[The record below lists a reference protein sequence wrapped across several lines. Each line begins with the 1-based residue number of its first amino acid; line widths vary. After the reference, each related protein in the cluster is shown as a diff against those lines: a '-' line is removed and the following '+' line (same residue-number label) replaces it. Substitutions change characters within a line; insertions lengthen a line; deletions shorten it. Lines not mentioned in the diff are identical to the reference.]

1 LGYDTSGRKEY
12 LIYVNINYIEFG
24 MENKT
29 LTANSGLPRIS
40 SQTYVVV
47 TAFLSLFALVGFA
60 YYGLPFFFDFIT
72 KEYGW
77 SRTVVTSGNAL
88 GKLLVGPLFGFI
100 AGWLIDK
107 YGPRRLMLSG
117 ILMMGIALIGLSFA
131 DSLGLFYL
139 FYIFN
144 ALGYVCGGPLPCQV
158 LISSRFDKNRGKA
171 MGIAYLGIGTGGALV
186 PLIAAALERNY
197 GWHFSLAA
205 LGVIAVVLAFPMV
218 YFLRGSSSKVIQTSK
233 SEEAVPIKKILT
245 NRNFYLL
252 GIGSMCAIGAV
263 GGINQHLKL
272 YLRDLEF
279 TQSQAAHVISLVLL
293 SSLAGR
299 VLMGWLADLIRR
311 KYVMI
316 LIYMI
321 VACAIPLLLMPD
333 FPGRIY
339 IFAVIFGIGLGGDY
353 MIIPLM
359 AGDLFGVRALG
370 RTMGIILVA
379 DGIAESLFPM
389 LLGVLYNDVTKS
401 YSIGFI
407 VLICVAVAGA
417 VIVSFLP
424 KSKETKGMESLVE
437 KV

>member
-1 LGYDTSGRKEY
+1 MGNTTHTAIKEQQ
-12 LIYVNINYIEFG
+12 
-24 MENKT
+24 
-29 LTANSGLPRIS
+29 GLS
-40 SQTYVVV
+40 SQTYVIA
-47 TAFLSLFALVGFA
+47 TAFLTLFALVGFA

-77 SRTVVTSGNAL
+77 SRTVVTSGKAL
-88 GKLLVGPLFGFI
+88 GKLLVGPMFGFI

-107 YGPRRLMLSG
+107 YGPRKLMMSG

-171 MGIAYLGIGTGGALV
+171 MGIAYLGIGTGGAVV
-186 PLIAAALERNY
+186 PLIAAALEKHY
-197 GWHFSLAA
+197 GWHTSLAA
-205 LGVIAVVLAFPMV
+205 LGVIAVIIAFPMV
-218 YFLRGSSSKVIQTSK
+218 YFLRGSSSKGNQPGRNEV
-233 SEEAVPIKKILT
+233 AVPMKSILT

-272 YLRDLEF
+272 YLRDLNF

-299 VLMGWLADLIRR
+299 VLMGWLADIIRR

-316 LIYMI
+316 FIYLI
-321 VACAIPLLLMPD
+321 VASAIPLLLMPD

-339 IFAVIFGIGLGGDY
+339 IFAIIFGIGLGGDY

-389 LLGVLYNDVTKS
+389 LLGALYNDVTKS
-401 YSIGFI
+401 YSVGFI
-407 VLICVAVAGA
+407 VLICVALAGA

-424 KSKETKGMESLVE
+424 KPGKEVREAVE
-437 KV
+437 TN

>member
-1 LGYDTSGRKEY
+1 MG
-12 LIYVNINYIEFG
+12 
-24 MENKT
+24 NKT
-29 LTANSGLPRIS
+29 HTAIKEQPVLS
-40 SQTYVVV
+40 SQTYVIA
-47 TAFLSLFALVGFA
+47 TAFLTLFALVGFA

-72 KEYGW
+72 REYGW

-88 GKLLVGPLFGFI
+88 GKLLVGPMFGFI

-107 YGPRRLMLSG
+107 YGPRRLMMSG

-171 MGIAYLGIGTGGALV
+171 MGIAYLGIGTGGAVV

-197 GWHFSLAA
+197 GWHNSLAS
-205 LGVIAVVLAFPMV
+205 LGVIAMIIAFPMV
-218 YFLRGSSSKVIQTSK
+218 LFLRGSSFKGSHISSNEVS
-233 SEEAVPIKKILT
+233 VPIKDILL

-272 YLRDLEF
+272 YLRDLNF
-279 TQSQAAHVISLVLL
+279 TQAQAAHVISLVLL

-321 VACAIPLLLMPD
+321 VASAIPLLLVPD
-333 FPGRIY
+333 FPGRVY
-339 IFAVIFGIGLGGDY
+339 IFAIIFGIGLGGDY

-359 AGDLFGVRALG
+359 AGDLFGVKALG

-389 LLGVLYNDVTKS
+389 LLGALYNEAAKS
-401 YSIGFI
+401 YAVGFI
-407 VLICVAVAGA
+407 VLICVAITGA
-417 VIVSFLP
+417 IIVSFLP
-424 KSKETKGMESLVE
+424 KPLKGTEINEAIEAV
-437 KV
+437 

>member
-1 LGYDTSGRKEY
+1 LGYDTSGREEY
-12 LIYVNINYIEFG
+12 LILYHYIYYIDFR
-24 MENKT
+24 MENKNK
-29 LTANSGLPRIS
+29 TASNGLPRLS
-40 SQTYVVV
+40 SQTYVIS

-60 YYGLPFFFDFIT
+60 YYGLPFFFDFMT

-88 GKLLVGPLFGFI
+88 SKLLVGPLFGFI

-107 YGPRRLMLSG
+107 YGPRRLMMAG
-117 ILMMGIALIGLSFA
+117 ILMMAIALIGLSYA
-131 DSLGLFYL
+131 DSLGLFYF
-139 FYIFN
+139 FYMFN
-144 ALGYVCGGPLPCQV
+144 ALGYVFGGPLPCQV

-186 PLIAAALERNY
+186 PLIAAALEKNY
-197 GWHFSLAA
+197 GWHSSLAA
-205 LGVIAVVLAFPMV
+205 LGVLVIILAFPMV
-218 YFLRGSSSKVIQTSK
+218 YFLKGSSSKGKQTGK
-233 SEEAVPIKKILT
+233 SEAVVPIKNILT

-252 GIGSMCAIGAV
+252 GIGSMCAIGVV

-272 YLRDLEF
+272 YLRDLNF
-279 TQSQAAHVISLVLL
+279 TQAQAAHVISLVLL

-299 VLMGWLADLIRR
+299 ILMGWLADLIRR

-321 VACAIPLLLMPD
+321 VASAIPLLLMAD

-339 IFAVIFGIGLGGDY
+339 IFAVIFGVGLGGDY

-389 LLGVLYNDVTKS
+389 LLGVLYNDVAKS

-407 VLICVAVAGA
+407 VLICVAATGA
-417 VIVSFLP
+417 IIVSFLP
-424 KSKETKGMESLVE
+424 KTDESKV
-437 KV
+437 

>member
-1 LGYDTSGRKEY
+1 MGNKPQTTASG
-12 LIYVNINYIEFG
+12 IP
-24 MENKT
+24 
-29 LTANSGLPRIS
+29 GLS
-40 SQTYVVV
+40 SQTYVIA
-47 TAFLSLFALVGFA
+47 TAFLSLFALVGFG

-77 SRTVVTSGNAL
+77 SRTVVTSGNAM
-88 GKLLVGPLFGFI
+88 GKLLVGPMFGFI

-117 ILMMGIALIGLSFA
+117 IVMMGIALIGLSFA

-171 MGIAYLGIGTGGALV
+171 MGIAYLGIGTGGAIV

-197 GWHFSLAA
+197 GWHTSLAA
-205 LGVIAVVLAFPMV
+205 LGVIAVIIAFPMV
-218 YFLRGSSSKVIQTSK
+218 YFLRGSSFKGSQTGR
-233 SEEAVPIKKILT
+233 SEVAVPIKTILT

-272 YLRDLEF
+272 YLRDLNF

-316 LIYMI
+316 LIYLI
-321 VACAIPLLLMPD
+321 VASAIPLLLIPD
-333 FPGRIY
+333 FTGRIY

-359 AGDLFGVRALG
+359 AGDLFGVKALG

-389 LLGVLYNDVTKS
+389 LLGALYNDVTKS
-401 YSIGFI
+401 YAVGFI
-407 VLICVAVAGA
+407 VLICVAITGA

-424 KSKETKGMESLVE
+424 KPVKSTEINGVLEGN
-437 KV
+437 